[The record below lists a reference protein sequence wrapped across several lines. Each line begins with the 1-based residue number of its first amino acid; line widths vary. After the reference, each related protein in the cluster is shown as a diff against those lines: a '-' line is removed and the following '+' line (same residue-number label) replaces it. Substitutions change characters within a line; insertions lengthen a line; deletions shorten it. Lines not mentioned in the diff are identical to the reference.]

1 MSTTTPL
8 DELDEKRQ
16 EILAELWA
24 LVGDL
29 AHPGSVQV
37 AALDKIAKIEG
48 AYKPKQV
55 QRVNKFTSLA
65 DFYAKTKS
73 AVVDIAADVTS
84 EASAS
89 SVPSSKPT
97 QPEPTVGESPSSED
111 DDEDGGF
118 GFL

>member
-8 DELDEKRQ
+8 DETDEKRQ

-48 AYKPKQV
+48 AYKPKRIE
-55 QRVNKFTSLA
+55 RVNKFTNLA
-65 DFYAKTKS
+65 DFYSKTAATS
-73 AVVDIAADVTS
+73 VDVAADVTS
-84 EASAS
+84 QASAS
-89 SVPSSKPT
+89 TVPTAKPAHEEV
-97 QPEPTVGESPSSED
+97 PPVGEDAD
-111 DDEDGGF
+111 DDGEGGF